1 MYKISK
7 FKLSQNQWEIS
18 CEHAVGID
26 TIEKIKGKS
35 FLVIF

>member
-26 TIEKIKGKS
+26 TIEKKKANH
-35 FLVIF
+35 FL